1 MEINVWSKDW
11 ADPTEMYNL
20 GFELINSLDSN
31 VYIVPAAGYYADYL
45 NAASLYA
52 NWKPNVFKSG
62 NLNTTIPAGD
72 PQMIGGAYALW
83 NDSID
88 TRGN

>member
-1 MEINVWSKDW
+1 MYGAKDW

-45 NAASLYA
+45 NAAS
-52 NWKPNVFKSG
+52 SMQTG
-62 NLNTTIPAGD
+62 NRMYLKAVI
-72 PQMIGGAYALW
+72 
-83 NDSID
+83 
-88 TRGN
+88 